1 MKKKLIAK
9 ILIFS
14 ILFNTALPL
23 FSEESTDTTPKP
35 YEEDEF
41 PQALK
46 DLRRFEIIT
55 IGALPFVTLDTSLAY
70 STYRY
75 AKNDFDDAY
84 KPDIF
89 SSSSFSQEEQK
100 GIILTS
106 VGICVGIGLSDL
118 IVQLIKRSA
127 KKRKKPEVNY
137 DDIAVVPIAEDSD
150 ASQIPLPS
158 DEAAELEGGEPTE
171 EQNVELQ
178 EIKE

>member
-55 IGALPFVTLDTSLAY
+55 LGALPFVTLDTSLAY

-75 AKNDFDDAY
+75 ARNDFDDDY

-137 DDIAVVPIAEDSD
+137 DDIAVVPIAEDND
-150 ASQIPLPS
+150 ASEIPLPS
-158 DEAAELEGGEPTE
+158 EENSEAENPDEIQEPLEIE
-171 EQNVELQ
+171 E
-178 EIKE
+178 